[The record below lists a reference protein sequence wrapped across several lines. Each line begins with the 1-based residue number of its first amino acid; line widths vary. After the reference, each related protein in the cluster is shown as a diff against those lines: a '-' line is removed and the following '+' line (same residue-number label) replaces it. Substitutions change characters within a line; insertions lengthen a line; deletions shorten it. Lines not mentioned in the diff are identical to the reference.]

1 VETPAEAI
9 GGSRRGRWRR
19 TRPNV
24 SWAPMQLNHGSAAQG
39 GGDGPMRA
47 GRSGAQNRRLGMKKN
62 RGVAHKLGCVRGS
75 CASNRGQGRCR
86 RSGYV
91 VEEEQGDRIERG

>member
-1 VETPAEAI
+1 MI
-9 GGSRRGRWRR
+9 
-19 TRPNV
+19 
-24 SWAPMQLNHGSAAQG
+24 
-39 GGDGPMRA
+39 
-47 GRSGAQNRRLGMKKN
+47 KN